1 METNFKAKKTATT
14 QDLKSGYFTK
24 EKKTKSDFV
33 KDQAKESAN
42 LIKQFGRGDKRNW
55 Y

>member
-33 KDQAKESAN
+33 KAQAKESAN
-42 LIKQFGRGDKRNW
+42 LKQFGIGDKRNW

>member
-1 METNFKAKKTATT
+1 METNFKAKKTATA
-14 QDLKSGYFTK
+14 QDLKSGYFAK

-33 KDQAKESAN
+33 KAQAKESAN